1 MATQTPEIT
10 ITVEAREG
18 RGTNEAGRM
27 RSQGRVPSVLYGGD
41 KPPVAISVDE
51 HAVREILKGAAGE
64 NTIFLLKLKDTDE
77 ERLAMIKELQADPI
91 SGRFIHIDFI
101 RITRGHKLTVKMPVE
116 LVGDCLG
123 VRHGGR
129 IDFVSRELELE
140 ILPRE
145 MFDKFV
151 LDITNLEVG
160 EHMTVADLVPQ
171 LPENAKFLEDENRVV
186 VVVETP
192 RIVEEVEEEELAEEE
207 AVIAEAAEPEVIGKG
222 KGEEEGEGGGEGS
235 E

>member
-1 MATQTPEIT
+1 MAIQTPEIT

-18 RGTNEAGRM
+18 RGSGEAGRM
-27 RSQGRVPSVLYGGD
+27 RHQGRVPSVLYGGD

-51 HAVREILKGAAGE
+51 HAVKEILKGAAGE

-77 ERLAMIKELQADPI
+77 ERLAMIKELQTDPI

-116 LVGDCLG
+116 LVGDSVG

-129 IDFVSRELELE
+129 IDFVTREVEME

-145 MFDKFV
+145 MFDKLV
-151 LDITNLEVG
+151 LDISHLEVG
-160 EHMTVADLVPQ
+160 DHMTVSDLVSQ
-171 LPENAKFLEDENRVV
+171 LPESANLLEDLNRVV
-186 VVVETP
+186 VVVHAP
-192 RIVEEVEEEELAEEE
+192 RKVEELVEEEEIEEE
-207 AVIAEAAEPEVIGKG
+207 MVIEEAAEPEVIGKG
-222 KGEEEGEGGGEGS
+222 KGEGEEEGESS

>member
-1 MATQTPEIT
+1 MSIQSPEIT

-18 RGTNEAGRM
+18 RGSGEAGRM

-51 HAVREILKGAAGE
+51 HAVKEILKGAAGE
-64 NTIFLLKLKDTDE
+64 NTIFLLKLKGTDE
-77 ERLAMIKELQADPI
+77 ERLAMIKELQTDPI

-116 LVGDCLG
+116 LVGDSVG

-129 IDFVSRELELE
+129 IDFVTREVEME

-145 MFDKFV
+145 MFDKLV
-151 LDITNLEVG
+151 LDISQLEVG
-160 EHMTVADLVPQ
+160 EHLTVADLVSQ
-171 LPENAKFLEDENRVV
+171 LPESATLLDDVNRVV
-186 VVVETP
+186 VVVHAP
-192 RIVEEVEEEELAEEE
+192 RKVEELVEEEEIAEEM
-207 AVIAEAAEPEVIGKG
+207 VIEEAAEPEVIGKG
-222 KGEEEGEGGGEGS
+222 KGEEKEEGESS

>member
-18 RGTNEAGRM
+18 RGTGEAGRM
-27 RSQGRVPSVLYGGD
+27 RRQGRVPSVLYGGD

-64 NTIFLLKLKDTDE
+64 NTIFLLKLKGTNE

-91 SGRFIHIDFI
+91 SGRFVHIDFI

-116 LVGDCLG
+116 LIGDCVG

-129 IDFVSRELELE
+129 IDFVSRELEIE

-151 LDITNLEVG
+151 LDITHLDVG
-160 EHMTVADLVPQ
+160 EHLTVADLKPQ
-171 LPENAKFLEDENRVV
+171 LPENARFLEDEHRVV

-192 RIVEEVEEEELAEEE
+192 RLVEEPVAAEEAAE
-207 AVIAEAAEPEVIGKG
+207 EKVISEAAEPEVIGRG
-222 KGEEEGEGGGEGS
+222 KGEDEEEGAE
-235 E
+235 

>member
-18 RGTNEAGRM
+18 RGTGEAGRM
-27 RSQGRVPSVLYGGD
+27 RNQGRVPSVLYGGD

-51 HAVREILKGAAGE
+51 HAVGEILKGAAGE
-64 NTIFLLKLKDTDE
+64 NTIFLLKLKDTDD
-77 ERLAMIKELQADPI
+77 ERLAMIKELQVDRI
-91 SGRFIHIDFI
+91 SGKFIHIDFI

-116 LVGDCLG
+116 LIGDCVG
-123 VRHGGR
+123 VRLGGR
-129 IDFVSRELELE
+129 VDFVSREIELE

-151 LDITNLEVG
+151 LDISDLEVG
-160 EHMTVADLVPQ
+160 EHLKVADLASQ
-171 LPENAKFLEDENRVV
+171 LPENAKFLDDENRVV
-186 VVVETP
+186 CVVEIP
-192 RIVEEVEEEELAEEE
+192 RIVEEEVEEEVLEEE
-207 AVIAEAAEPEVIGKG
+207 VVISEAAEPEVIGKG
-222 KGEEEGEGGGEGS
+222 KGEDAEEEKES

>member
-18 RGTNEAGRM
+18 RGSGEAGRM
-27 RSQGRVPSVLYGGD
+27 RNQGRVPSVLYGGD

-51 HAVREILKGAAGE
+51 HAVQEILKGAAGE

-77 ERLAMIKELQADPI
+77 ERLAMIKELQVDRI
-91 SGRFIHIDFI
+91 SGTFIHIDFI

-116 LVGDCLG
+116 LIGDCVG

-129 IDFVSRELELE
+129 VDFVSREIEIE

-151 LDITNLEVG
+151 LDISNLEVG
-160 EHMTVADLVPQ
+160 EHLKVADLASQ
-171 LPENAKFLEDENRVV
+171 LPENAKFLDDENRVV
-186 VVVETP
+186 VVIEIP
-192 RIVEEVEEEELAEEE
+192 RVIEEEVEEEVLEDE
-207 AVIAEAAEPEVIGKG
+207 AVISEAAEPEVIGKG
-222 KGEEEGEGGGEGS
+222 KGEDAEEGEGS

>member
-18 RGTNEAGRM
+18 RGTGEAGRM
-27 RSQGRVPSVLYGGD
+27 RNQGRVPSVLYGGD

-51 HAVREILKGAAGE
+51 HAVQEILKGAAGE
-64 NTIFLLKLKDTDE
+64 NTIFLLKLKGTDE
-77 ERLAMIKELQADPI
+77 ERLAMIKELQVDRI
-91 SGRFIHIDFI
+91 SGKFIHIDFI

-116 LVGDCLG
+116 LVGDCVG

-129 IDFVSRELELE
+129 VDFVSREIEIE

-160 EHMTVADLVPQ
+160 ELLKVADLASQ
-171 LPENAKFLEDENRVV
+171 LPENAKFLDDENRVIC
-186 VVVETP
+186 VVEIP
-192 RIVEEVEEEELAEEE
+192 RVIEEEVEEEALEEE
-207 AVIAEAAEPEVIGKG
+207 AVISEAAEPEVIGKG
-222 KGEEEGEGGGEGS
+222 KGEEEEEGEGS

>member
-1 MATQTPEIT
+1 MSIQSPEIT

-18 RGTNEAGRM
+18 VGSGEAGRM

-41 KPPVAISVDE
+41 RPPVAISVDE
-51 HAVREILKGAAGE
+51 HQVKEILKGAAGE

-77 ERLAMIKELQADPI
+77 ERLAMIKELQTDPI
-91 SGRFIHIDFI
+91 SGQFIHIDFI

-116 LVGDCLG
+116 LVGDSVG

-129 IDFVSRELELE
+129 IDFVTREVEME

-145 MFDKFV
+145 MFDKLV
-151 LDITNLEVG
+151 LDISQLEVG
-160 EHMTVADLVPQ
+160 EHMTVADLASQVPESAN
-171 LPENAKFLEDENRVV
+171 LLEDLNRVV
-186 VVVETP
+186 VVVHAP
-192 RIVEEVEEEELAEEE
+192 RKVEELVEEEEIEEE
-207 AVIAEAAEPEVIGKG
+207 MVIEEAAEPEVIGKG
-222 KGEEEGEGGGEGS
+222 KGEEDGEGDSS

>member
-18 RGTNEAGRM
+18 RGTGEAGRM
-27 RSQGRVPSVLYGGD
+27 RNQGRVPSVLYGGD

-51 HAVREILKGAAGE
+51 HAVQEILKGAAGE

-77 ERLAMIKELQADPI
+77 ERLAMIKELQVDRI
-91 SGRFIHIDFI
+91 SGKFIHIDFI
-101 RITRGHKLTVKMPVE
+101 RITRGHKLTVKIPVE
-116 LVGDCLG
+116 LIGDCAG

-129 IDFVSRELELE
+129 IDFVSREIEIE

-151 LDITNLEVG
+151 LDITHLEVG
-160 EHMTVADLVPQ
+160 EHMRVADLASQ
-171 LPENAKFLEDENRVV
+171 LPENAKFLDDESRVV
-186 VVVETP
+186 VVIEIP
-192 RIVEEVEEEELAEEE
+192 RVIEEEVEEEVLEDE
-207 AVIAEAAEPEVIGKG
+207 AVISEAAEPEVIGKG
-222 KGEEEGEGGGEGS
+222 KGEEAEEGEGS

>member
-18 RGTNEAGRM
+18 RGSGEAGRM
-27 RSQGRVPSVLYGGD
+27 RTQGRVPAVLYGGD

-51 HAVREILKGAAGE
+51 HAVGEILKGAAGE

-77 ERLAMIKELQADPI
+77 ERLAMIKELQVDRI
-91 SGRFIHIDFI
+91 SGKFIHIDFI

-116 LVGDCLG
+116 LVGDCIG

-129 IDFVSRELELE
+129 IDFVSREIEIE
-140 ILPRE
+140 ILPRD

-151 LDITNLEVG
+151 LDISKLEVG
-160 EHMTVADLVPQ
+160 EHLTVADLASQ
-171 LPENAKFLEDENRVV
+171 LPENAKFIDDDDRVV
-186 VVVETP
+186 VVVELP
-192 RIVEEVEEEELAEEE
+192 RVVEEEVAAEALEEE

-222 KGEEEGEGGGEGS
+222 KGEEAEEGEGS

>member
-18 RGTNEAGRM
+18 RGTGEAGRM
-27 RSQGRVPSVLYGGD
+27 RHQGRVPSVLYGGD

-51 HAVREILKGAAGE
+51 HAVGEILKGAAGE
-64 NTIFLLKLKDTDE
+64 NTIFLLKLKGTDE
-77 ERLAMIKELQADPI
+77 ERLAMIKELQVDRI
-91 SGRFIHIDFI
+91 SGKFIHIDFI

-116 LVGDCLG
+116 LVGDCVG

-129 IDFVSRELELE
+129 VDFVSREIELE

-151 LDITNLEVG
+151 LDISDLEVG
-160 EHMTVADLVPQ
+160 EHLKVADLASQ
-171 LPENAKFLEDENRVV
+171 LPENAKFLDDENRVV
-186 VVVETP
+186 CVVEIP
-192 RIVEEVEEEELAEEE
+192 RIVEEEVEEEVLEDE
-207 AVIAEAAEPEVIGKG
+207 AVISEAAEPEIIGKG
-222 KGEEEGEGGGEGS
+222 KGEDAEEGAGTE
-235 E
+235 

>member
-1 MATQTPEIT
+1 MATQSPEIT

-18 RGTNEAGRM
+18 RGTGDAGRM
-27 RSQGRVPSVLYGGD
+27 RHQGRVPSVLYGGD

-77 ERLAMIKELQADPI
+77 ERLAMIKELQVDRI
-91 SGRFIHIDFI
+91 SGKFIHIDFI

-116 LVGDCLG
+116 LIGDCVG

-129 IDFVSRELELE
+129 VDFVSREIEIE
-140 ILPRE
+140 ILPRD

-151 LDITNLEVG
+151 LDITNLDVS
-160 EHMTVADLVPQ
+160 EHLKVADLASQ
-171 LPENAKFLEDENRVV
+171 LPENAKFLDDENRVV
-186 VVVETP
+186 VVVEVP
-192 RIVEEVEEEELAEEE
+192 RVVEEEVEEAALEEE
-207 AVIAEAAEPEVIGKG
+207 AVISEAAEPEVIGKG
-222 KGEEEGEGGGEGS
+222 KGEGADEGS
-235 E
+235 D

>member
-10 ITVEAREG
+10 ITVESREG
-18 RGTNEAGRM
+18 RGSGEAGRM
-27 RSQGRVPSVLYGGD
+27 RRQGRVPSVLYGGD

-64 NTIFLLKLKDTDE
+64 NTIFLLKLKGTDE
-77 ERLAMIKELQADPI
+77 ERLAMIKELQSDPI
-91 SGRFIHIDFI
+91 SGRFVHIDFI

-116 LVGDCLG
+116 LIGDCVG

-129 IDFVSRELELE
+129 IDFVSRELEIE

-151 LDITNLEVG
+151 LDISHLDVG
-160 EHMTVADLVPQ
+160 EHLTVADLKPQ
-171 LPENAKFLEDENRVV
+171 LPENARLLEDEHRVV

-192 RIVEEVEEEELAEEE
+192 RLVEEPVAEEAAE
-207 AVIAEAAEPEVIGKG
+207 GEEKVIAESAEPEVIGRG
-222 KGEEEGEGGGEGS
+222 KAEDEEEGAE
-235 E
+235 

>member
-18 RGTNEAGRM
+18 RGTGDAGRM
-27 RSQGRVPSVLYGGD
+27 RNQGRVPSVLYGGD

-51 HAVREILKGAAGE
+51 HAVGEILKGAAGE
-64 NTIFLLKLKDTDE
+64 NTIFLLKLKDTDD
-77 ERLAMIKELQADPI
+77 ERLAMIKELQVDRI
-91 SGRFIHIDFI
+91 SGKFIHIDFI

-116 LVGDCLG
+116 LIGDCVG
-123 VRHGGR
+123 VRLGGR
-129 IDFVSRELELE
+129 VDFVSREIELE

-151 LDITNLEVG
+151 LDISDLEVG
-160 EHMTVADLVPQ
+160 EHLKVADLASQ
-171 LPENAKFLEDENRVV
+171 LPENAKFLDDENRVV
-186 VVVETP
+186 CVVEIP
-192 RIVEEVEEEELAEEE
+192 RIVEEEVEEEVLEEE
-207 AVIAEAAEPEVIGKG
+207 VVISEAAEPEVIGKG
-222 KGEEEGEGGGEGS
+222 KGEDVEEEKES

>member
-18 RGTNEAGRM
+18 RGTGDAGRM

-41 KPPVAISVDE
+41 KPPIAISVDQ
-51 HAVREILKGAAGE
+51 HAVGEILKGAAGE
-64 NTIFLLKLKDTDE
+64 NTIFLLKLKESDE
-77 ERLAMIKELQADPI
+77 ERLAMIKELQVDRI
-91 SGRFIHIDFI
+91 SGKFIHIDFI

-116 LVGDCLG
+116 LVGDCVG
-123 VRHGGR
+123 VRNGGR
-129 IDFVSRELELE
+129 VDFVSREIELE

-151 LDITNLEVG
+151 LDIADLEVG
-160 EHMTVADLVPQ
+160 EQLRVADLASQ
-171 LPENAKFLEDENRVV
+171 LPENAKFLDDENRVV
-186 VVVETP
+186 CVVEIP
-192 RIVEEVEEEELAEEE
+192 RVIEEEVEEEALEE
-207 AVIAEAAEPEVIGKG
+207 AAVISESAEPEVIGKG
-222 KGEEEGEGGGEGS
+222 KGEEAEEGEGS

>member
-1 MATQTPEIT
+1 MSIQSPEIT

-18 RGTNEAGRM
+18 RGSGEAGRM

-51 HAVREILKGAAGE
+51 HAVKEILKGAAGE

-77 ERLAMIKELQADPI
+77 ERLAMIKELQTDPI

-116 LVGDCLG
+116 LVGDSVG

-129 IDFVSRELELE
+129 IDFVTREVELE

-145 MFDKFV
+145 MFDKLV
-151 LDITNLEVG
+151 LDISHLEVG
-160 EHMTVADLVPQ
+160 EHMTVADLVSQ
-171 LPENAKFLEDENRVV
+171 LPESATLLEDVKRVV
-186 VVVETP
+186 VVVHAP
-192 RIVEEVEEEELAEEE
+192 RMVEELVAEEELEEE
-207 AVIAEAAEPEVIGKG
+207 MVIEEAAEPEVIGKG
-222 KGEEEGEGGGEGS
+222 KGEEEEEGERS
-235 E
+235 D